1 MPMYNSVECSHNYSK
16 TSGSLWQY
24 YKDEASDNFADSE
37 SFKFKTKITGN
48 THAHPRAIQQISFA
62 ANLDRAKNTTMFLI
76 IEEAKETRNSKSV
89 VNML

>member
-24 YKDEASDNFADSE
+24 YKDNFADSE
-37 SFKFKTKITGN
+37 SFKFKTKIAGN
-48 THAHPRAIQQISFA
+48 THAHPRAIQQINFA

-76 IEEAKETRNSKSV
+76 IEEAKGTRNSKSI